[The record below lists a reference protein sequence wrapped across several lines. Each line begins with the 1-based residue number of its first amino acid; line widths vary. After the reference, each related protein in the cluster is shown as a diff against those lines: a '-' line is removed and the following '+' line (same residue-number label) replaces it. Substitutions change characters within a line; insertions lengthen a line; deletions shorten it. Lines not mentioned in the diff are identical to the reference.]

1 MTPLNIFFACRN
13 GFVSPGLICIL
24 YRVKFLIKLY
34 EKMPLMP
41 LAVSHWA
48 GVLLSFFFLSPS
60 TLFIIAVG
68 VEAEMG
74 VLASARNCYHR
85 QPVREQ
91 QFRG

>member
-1 MTPLNIFFACRN
+1 MEAFFFFFACRN
-13 GFVSPGLICIL
+13 AFVSPGLICIL

-48 GVLLSFFFLSPS
+48 GVFHFSPPS
-60 TLFIIAVG
+60 ALFIIAVG
-68 VEAEMG
+68 VGGRMG
-74 VLASARNCYHR
+74 VLASARNCYHP